1 MAICRFFKRP
11 GFMGAPAAVLVLG
24 YSMTVAGLTHAQ
36 QTKPLDCAVVAH
48 FPPFIISQDGALTG
62 ISVEILRIAAQRSGR
77 AIVFEEMPF
86 QRALHRVTTQNDCMM
101 PALFRTAP
109 REDQFLWLAT
119 YDAAELHF
127 LTIGSPINTLDEGRT
142 LSAIG
147 VVKDSSGDTVLT
159 SLGFENLV
167 RVASSSSNARMLH
180 AGRIDA
186 WVQSERAA
194 RSIWAQL
201 GMQTA
206 LQAGDPIHSVP
217 MYAVAGPE
225 FPDDVADL
233 YRTAIMNMVEDGT
246 VAGIFAE
253 FR

>member
-1 MAICRFFKRP
+1 MAIRRCNNWRSL
-11 GFMGAPAAVLVLG
+11 MGTLAAVLTLS
-24 YSMTVAGLTHAQ
+24 YSMMVAGLTNAQ
-36 QTKPLDCAVVAH
+36 QTKPLDCAVVSH

-77 AIVFEEMPF
+77 AIMFEEMPF

-109 REDQFLWLAT
+109 REDQFVWLAT

-127 LTIGSPINTLDEGRT
+127 LTIGDPINTLDEGRT
-142 LSAIG
+142 RSAIG

-167 RVASSSSNARMLH
+167 RVASSSSNARMLN

-201 GMQTA
+201 GLQTA
-206 LQAGDPIHSVP
+206 LQA
-217 MYAVAGPE
+217 
-225 FPDDVADL
+225 
-233 YRTAIMNMVEDGT
+233 
-246 VAGIFAE
+246 
-253 FR
+253 